1 MQLKGQ
7 EVNKAEFVDYFLP
20 HFPEIESKFK
30 DKDKCKMYTNRFD
43 FEPKVLDKV
52 YQLLKANLAPN
63 GFEFNYI
70 AECVPC
76 EFSNDIYIDV
86 NEYSLFN
93 NELENYIEKT
103 WNDYF
108 HFKISSRRDLSEVP
122 PLFYGPIEDF
132 VISYLEYEKAN
143 KDKDFISK
151 EEFQEAEDGY
161 LAAVAAVMTYCST
174 FSVTHSDDPETEE
187 SLNSVVNDILLDNDN
202 LEDMFLFNKGERIS
216 DKELDYIKKYS
227 LEINLETYVKEYKIT
242 RKSRIFYHDVR
253 ECFVHHYTDALAD
266 NMPVQMYDDKYY
278 HSTEELYHIFEHA
291 EIHGIKNFGISLIK
305 R

>member
-7 EVNKAEFVDYFLP
+7 DVNKAEFVDYFLP

-52 YQLLKANLAPN
+52 YQLLKANLAPS

-70 AECVPC
+70 AECNLC
-76 EFSNDIYIDV
+76 ELSNNINIEV

-93 NELENYIEKT
+93 NELQDYMKKT
-103 WNDYF
+103 WTDYF
-108 HFKISSRRDLSEVP
+108 HFKIRSRRDLSEAP
-122 PLFYGPIEDF
+122 PLFYYPIEDF
-132 VISYLEYEKAN
+132 IISYLEYEEAKE
-143 KDKDFISK
+143 DKDFISK

-161 LAAVAAVMTYCST
+161 LSAAAAVMTYCST

-253 ECFVHHYTDALAD
+253 ECFVHYYTDALAD
-266 NMPVQMYDDKYY
+266 NMPVQMYDDKDY
-278 HSTEELYHIFEHA
+278 HSAEELYHIFEHA